1 MIYLYVLGLLV
12 LVLASIF
19 DFRSR
24 EVPDTLSYSFIACV
38 IALRILFSLKFGFS
52 FLVEGFAGMLVLAA
66 FSLILFYSGQWGGGD
81 VKLLIGIGGLLGLKL
96 SLFNPIIV
104 FLACV
109 AVAGAVYGIA
119 FIVVLALTH
128 LADFKRNFSHH
139 LKKRIFLFMFSLALS
154 VVSIFALLQTE
165 DPLMISASV
174 MLAVLPV
181 LLAIFIASKSLES
194 ICFRKTVSVDEL
206 TEGDW
211 LTKPIEV
218 EGFKFKAKK
227 EGLYK
232 KDIEKLKGLKR
243 KGLLESVEIRTG
255 MPFVP
260 VFLFAFIL
268 FLLVEFSGVLV
279 LLC

>member
-1 MIYLYVLGLLV
+1 M
-12 LVLASIF
+12 
-19 DFRSR
+19 
-24 EVPDTLSYSFIACV
+24 
-38 IALRILFSLKFGFS
+38 
-52 FLVEGFAGMLVLAA
+52 
-66 FSLILFYSGQWGGGD
+66 
-81 VKLLIGIGGLLGLKL
+81 
-96 SLFNPIIV
+96 
-104 FLACV
+104 
-109 AVAGAVYGIA
+109 
-119 FIVVLALTH
+119 
-128 LADFKRNFSHH
+128 
-139 LKKRIFLFMFSLALS
+139 KKQD
-154 VVSIFALLQTE
+154 LQ
-165 DPLMISASV
+165 
-174 MLAVLPV
+174 
-181 LLAIFIASKSLES
+181 AIFIVSKSLES